1 MEQEFRAYGTLFS
14 FVCTDDLVSSC
25 EQYALCGRSA
35 GHHAFARSLVAFQR
49 NTADRGFRFVL
60 HLLFRFGRS
69 VPMSHDEVAL
79 FDLFLE
85 LFVGVDCNSLFRA
98 VVECFLEAVLLD
110 FFQQV
115 LNICFDVVASYG
127 FFLQCIT
134 THHFDRIVFQ
144 VASAHS
150 QTYGNAFQ
158 FVFGKLPSRLLVVGI
173 VEFDRDA

>member
-14 FVCTDDLVSSC
+14 FVCTDGLVSPC

-35 GHHAFARSLVAFQR
+35 GHHAFARSLVAFQW

-69 VPMSHDEVAL
+69 VPVSHDEVAL

-98 VVECFLEAVLLD
+98 VVECFLEDVLLD
-110 FFQQV
+110 
-115 LNICFDVVASYG
+115 LSLIH
-127 FFLQCIT
+127 I
-134 THHFDRIVFQ
+134 
-144 VASAHS
+144 
-150 QTYGNAFQ
+150 
-158 FVFGKLPSRLLVVGI
+158 
-173 VEFDRDA
+173 

>member
-14 FVCTDDLVSSC
+14 FVCTDGLVSSC

-60 HLLFRFGRS
+60 HLLFRFGSS
-69 VPMSHDEVAL
+69 VPMSHDEVTF

-85 LFVGVDCNSLFRA
+85 LFVGIDCNCFLRTMI
-98 VVECFLEAVLLD
+98 ECFLEDVLLD

-115 LNICFDVVASYG
+115 LNVCFDVVASHS
-127 FFLQCIT
+127 FFFQCIA
-134 THHFDRIVFQ
+134 THHFYRVVLQI
-144 VASAHS
+144 ASSHS
-150 QTYGNAFQ
+150 
-158 FVFGKLPSRLLVVGI
+158 
-173 VEFDRDA
+173 

>member
-60 HLLFRFGRS
+60 HLLFRFGSS
-69 VPMSHDEVAL
+69 VPMSHDEVTF

-85 LFVGVDCNSLFRA
+85 LFVGIDCNWKM
-98 VVECFLEAVLLD
+98 
-110 FFQQV
+110 FFW
-115 LNICFDVVASYG
+115 IS
-127 FFLQCIT
+127 
-134 THHFDRIVFQ
+134 
-144 VASAHS
+144 S
-150 QTYGNAFQ
+150 
-158 FVFGKLPSRLLVVGI
+158 SR
-173 VEFDRDA
+173 F